1 MQQHHQCQVVM
12 MSNGIL
18 VHITHCLVFTHPTYT
33 VMKYQRNSG
42 KYLLQAD
49 YTLGGKFITLGQV
62 FFELIAMSSFAQA
75 GNEQLYNQILG
86 LLPANHDE
94 ALEITLRLVRYV
106 YHQKARASET
116 QYERMMHLNTQKNED
131 RMRRL
136 LEENAVLVRERDDL
150 LSKTQSMNS
159 ELTKLDAVRKN
170 LGIAVN
176 HQSPS
181 STRTGAPNFAASQ
194 TSVGSPNYANHS
206 VHPYSSPSGL
216 ANGATKINGGVSL
229 NNTLR
234 FKDLSLQ
241 APATTPGKL
250 ASPLSRH
257 SDVISAI
264 DSSVQQNINSGGI
277 HSSLNA
283 GNSRISYGISSP
295 VASATKSPLPKN
307 SPSLVTGKAFFREC
321 RLQLKPPVF
330 DAFLEVVKQ
339 LNRNEISREQ
349 AVEKS
354 KEVLGADNMEL
365 VGSFRTLLFG

>member
-1 MQQHHQCQVVM
+1 
-12 MSNGIL
+12 
-18 VHITHCLVFTHPTYT
+18 
-33 VMKYQRNSG
+33 
-42 KYLLQAD
+42 
-49 YTLGGKFITLGQV
+49 
-62 FFELIAMSSFAQA
+62 MSSFAQA
-75 GNEQLYNQILG
+75 GNEQVYNQILG
-86 LLPANHDE
+86 MLPANHDE

-159 ELTKLDAVRKN
+159 ELAKLDAVRKN

-176 HQSPS
+176 HQNLS
-181 STRTGAPNFAASQ
+181 STTAGVPNLTARMAPLS
-194 TSVGSPNYANHS
+194 SPNSSNNVY
-206 VHPYSSPSGL
+206 PYSSPSSSV
-216 ANGATKINGGVSL
+216 NGATKRNGGVKL

-234 FKDLSLQ
+234 FNDLSSQ
-241 APATTPGKL
+241 APLATTTPGKL
-250 ASPLSRH
+250 ASPLTQH

-264 DSSVQQNINSGGI
+264 DSSVRRNINGTNVY
-277 HSSLNA
+277 SSPSA
-283 GNSRISYGISSP
+283 VSSRASNGISATA
-295 VASATKSPLPKN
+295 ASASSAMKSPLPKN

-321 RLQLKPPVF
+321 RLRLKPPVF

-354 KEVLGADNMEL
+354 KDVLGTENMEL

>member
-1 MQQHHQCQVVM
+1 
-12 MSNGIL
+12 
-18 VHITHCLVFTHPTYT
+18 
-33 VMKYQRNSG
+33 MKYQRNPG
-42 KYLLQAD
+42 KHLFQSD
-49 YTLGGKFITLGQV
+49 YIPKGKFTTLGQV
-62 FFELIAMSSFAQA
+62 FFGLIAMSSFAQA
-75 GNEQLYNQILG
+75 GNEQVYNQILG
-86 LLPANHDE
+86 MLPANHDE

-159 ELTKLDAVRKN
+159 ELAKLDAVRKN

-176 HQSPS
+176 HQSPPS
-181 STRTGAPNFAASQ
+181 IRTGAPNLTARVA
-194 TSVGSPNYANHS
+194 SVGSPNYSHNVHS
-206 VHPYSSPSGL
+206 YSSPNGL
-216 ANGATKINGGVSL
+216 ADGATKTSGDASL

-234 FKDLSLQ
+234 FKDLSIQ
-241 APATTPGKL
+241 APTTTPGKL
-250 ASPLSRH
+250 ASPLARH

-264 DSSVQQNINSGGI
+264 DSSVQQNINSAGI
-277 HSSLNA
+277 YSSPNA
-283 GNSRISYGISSP
+283 GNSRINYGLSAP
-295 VASATKSPLPKN
+295 VASASSAAKSPLPKN

-321 RLQLKPPVF
+321 RLRLKPPVF

-354 KEVLGADNMEL
+354 KDVLGADNMEL